1 MFACCKYTTE
11 FCIMCILT
19 SFELCAR
26 IESVGCSKHLFG
38 RGERCQ
44 ACDAGGVFVFLPAM
58 RSPTD
63 IGGEVAQRQWKS
75 A

>member
-1 MFACCKYTTE
+1 MMIIGSIPQN
-11 FCIMCILT
+11 CIERILT
-19 SFELCAR
+19 SFQLYAT
-26 IESVGCSKHLFG
+26 IFTVGCSKHLFG